1 MADPACPACGSTAL
15 FGPTNLI
22 LPDGEDVQFYDCRV
36 CRRLFAVKEAAPD
49 D

>member
-15 FGPTNLI
+15 FGPSHVI
-22 LPDGEDVQFYDCRV
+22 LPDGEDVPFYDCKR
-36 CRRLFAVKEAAPD
+36 CHCLFAVKEAAPD